1 MYFITNSY
9 KSQGLFLDLL
19 CYNITMENKAFLGYS
34 DTLAILPFDHRT
46 GLYKAFE
53 WTEPLTPDQ
62 ITEMKDG
69 RRLIFEAIQRA
80 VELGIP
86 KESAPVFT
94 DDVFGAEVLKDAK
107 EKGFITFLT
116 TEKSGATYF
125 DFEHGHQFGD
135 AINAIGPT
143 FTKALV
149 RYNPDANHEDNKK
162 SLENLKKLSDFSHAN
177 GYKFIIEP
185 LIAATD
191 EQLSQVADDKH
202 RYDNEV
208 RPNLTVRMI
217 REMQDAGIEPDVWKI
232 EGFEHA
238 DAYEKIV
245 AAARAGGRDNVGII
259 TLGRNETDEVVNTW
273 LRASSHVPGVIG
285 FAVGRTVFLDPLL
298 RYRQSKISRDETITI
313 IAEKFTSFFKVFT
326 EK

>member
-1 MYFITNSY
+1 
-9 KSQGLFLDLL
+9 
-19 CYNITMENKAFLGYS
+19 MENKAFLGYS
-34 DTLAILPFDHRT
+34 GTLAILPFDHRT
-46 GLYKAFE
+46 GLYKAFG
-53 WTEPLTPDQ
+53 WTEPLDPGQ
-62 ITEMKDG
+62 VIEMKDG
-69 RRLIFEAIQRA
+69 RQLIFEAIQQA
-80 VELGIP
+80 VSLGIP

-94 DDVFGAEVLKDAK
+94 DDVFGAEALKDAK

-125 DFEHGHQFGD
+125 DFEHGDQFGD

-177 GYKFIIEP
+177 GYKFLIEP
-185 LIAATD
+185 LVTATD
-191 EQLSQVADDKH
+191 EQLSQVVDDKH

-208 RPNLTVRMI
+208 RPELTVRMI
-217 REMQDAGIEPDVWKI
+217 TEMQNFGIEPDVWKI
-232 EGFEHA
+232 EGFEKTVT
-238 DAYEKIV
+238 YEKIV
-245 AAARAGGRDNVGII
+245 TAAQTDGRSGVGII

-285 FAVGRTVFLDPLL
+285 FAVGRTVFLEPLL
-298 RYRQSKISRDETITI
+298 HYRTKELTRDEAITI